1 MPPPPRSSKR
11 KRPRPSLAAAT
22 SSKKK
27 KQITPNVAAKNKV
40 DEGGDGIVANE
51 LSATNSSTTTGTDG
65 TNQPLI
71 IGAASTTPPQKE
83 KAESNKK
90 SSAIIIKPTNTS
102 LHQHSLLEPTT
113 TTTIT
118 THNQHHQLNNNTTNK
133 EDDNALV
140 LAAEA
145 AAAAMDE
152 LPHNTALDDIPMG
165 LLDSVTTKVDVAAN
179 ILRKEEGGGAY
190 NNNNDNDNHNHN
202 DNNNLLGEDLK
213 NNNKED
219 EELKQNDDSGLLNP
233 LGVPSSQVQTFI
245 SKVPQNSEMSTVQKN
260 FLSHYYYNG
269 GLDNKGETGG
279 DNALLLNDGKKG
291 TAKKGDN
298 EDEEEIVEDDG
309 DNEDNNN
316 VRVASGADK
325 EKNSNTNEKEN
336 ISKKKDGENNDEST
350 LAPVAGE
357 IEGEN
362 PPPVST
368 LRTICQSI
376 PRTLRKKKSKVSK
389 IKGDMKL
396 KNEEE
401 MAIMM
406 DNNAEPTATATATIA
421 KLDEGSATNNA
432 EATSTETTTTTATLA
447 AEEATGPQ
455 VRVDEHGQIVIAQD
469 SLLPNPET
477 RQSTAQIDQELGGAV
492 VDEGETPTQ
501 LGAIHARY
509 DSYTTQPRTAPVRW
523 SVTETKA
530 FYNALRQCGTDFSMM
545 QMFLVGRTRSQLKRK
560 YKVESRKNARLVDMA
575 LNPRTKVK
583 LDLSVFGNDLVIPTE
598 VPAIKVLPPSPA
610 ANKTGAAAAV
620 KAPAHDD
627 RVVTKV
633 FERNRKS
640 MEQSFDHLF
649 EEEEGD
655 IGNDGAAA
663 AAAVTNQIEQQ
674 QKGKSDAQQTLVPPV
689 IAPTSK
695 TKAKRPRFKVK
706 QPKKSGK
713 KVGIV
718 TAKKK

>member
-51 LSATNSSTTTGTDG
+51 ISATNASTTTGIDG
-65 TNQPLI
+65 TNQLLI

-90 SSAIIIKPTNTS
+90 SSAIIIKPSNIS
-102 LHQHSLLEPTT
+102 IHQHSLLEPTT

-118 THNQHHQLNNNTTNK
+118 TYNQHHQLNNNTTNK

-145 AAAAMDE
+145 AAAAMGE

-190 NNNNDNDNHNHN
+190 NNNNDN
-202 DNNNLLGEDLK
+202 NLLGEDLK
-213 NNNKED
+213 NDNKED

-279 DNALLLNDGKKG
+279 GNALLLNDGKKG

-309 DNEDNNN
+309 GDNN
-316 VRVASGADK
+316 VGVASGADK

-336 ISKKKDGENNDEST
+336 ISKKKDGGNNDEST

-406 DNNAEPTATATATIA
+406 DNTAEPTATATMA
-421 KLDEGSATNNA
+421 KLDEGSATNYA
-432 EATSTETTTTTATLA
+432 EATSTETTTTTTLA

-455 VRVDEHGQIVIAQD
+455 VRVDEDGQIVIAQD

-610 ANKTGAAAAV
+610 ANKTDAAAAV

-627 RVVTKV
+627 RVVTNV

-655 IGNDGAAA
+655 IGNDG

-695 TKAKRPRFKVK
+695 IKAKRPRFKVK

-713 KVGIV
+713 KVGVV

>member
-1 MPPPPRSSKR
+1 
-11 KRPRPSLAAAT
+11 
-22 SSKKK
+22 
-27 KQITPNVAAKNKV
+27 
-40 DEGGDGIVANE
+40 
-51 LSATNSSTTTGTDG
+51 
-65 TNQPLI
+65 
-71 IGAASTTPPQKE
+71 
-83 KAESNKK
+83 
-90 SSAIIIKPTNTS
+90 
-102 LHQHSLLEPTT
+102 
-113 TTTIT
+113 
-118 THNQHHQLNNNTTNK
+118 
-133 EDDNALV
+133 
-140 LAAEA
+140 
-145 AAAAMDE
+145 
-152 LPHNTALDDIPMG
+152 
-165 LLDSVTTKVDVAAN
+165 
-179 ILRKEEGGGAY
+179 
-190 NNNNDNDNHNHN
+190 
-202 DNNNLLGEDLK
+202 
-213 NNNKED
+213 
-219 EELKQNDDSGLLNP
+219 
-233 LGVPSSQVQTFI
+233 
-245 SKVPQNSEMSTVQKN
+245 MSTVQKN

-279 DNALLLNDGKKG
+279 GNALLLNDGKKG

-309 DNEDNNN
+309 GDNN
-316 VRVASGADK
+316 VGVASGADK

-336 ISKKKDGENNDEST
+336 ISKKKDGGNNDEST

-406 DNNAEPTATATATIA
+406 DNTAEPTATATMA
-421 KLDEGSATNNA
+421 KLDEGSATNYA
-432 EATSTETTTTTATLA
+432 EATSTETTTTTTLA

-455 VRVDEHGQIVIAQD
+455 VRVDEDGQIVIAQD

-610 ANKTGAAAAV
+610 ANKAGAAAE
-620 KAPAHDD
+620 KAPAPDD
-627 RVVTKV
+627 RVVNNV

-655 IGNDGAAA
+655 IGNDG

-695 TKAKRPRFKVK
+695 IKAKRPRFKVK

-713 KVGIV
+713 KVGVV